1 MGVSAPVTSLGDRC
15 WLMQDSMA
23 DRVGGEGEHGY
34 CLPEVCTHVISSFFM
49 MISHSLMQVHACGEL
64 ASALS
69 AEGEE
74 SLRAVFAAHQ
84 EKEQLPHNVQRLL
97 RDAYIAVYA
106 DEARAPLA

>member
-1 MGVSAPVTSLGDRC
+1 
-15 WLMQDSMA
+15 MQDSMA
-23 DRVGGEGEHGY
+23 DRVGGEGESGY
-34 CLPEVCTHVISSFFM
+34 CLPEVCSPRTPSLFM
-49 MISHSLMQVHACGEL
+49 MIGHSLAQVHACGEL

-74 SLRAVFAAHQ
+74 SLRAVFATHQ